1 MAPEIAE
8 SKNTGLGNMR
18 NKRLEERI
26 KKDKLEKEQ
35 ALNYVDPKAKID
47 PKAKGAPAAAN
58 KKPANEPDKPVTN
71 SKTVKKTQQQIDE
84 EEAEERR
91 LVEEAKQAEIARLKQ
106 IADSFDKDGFLKQMG
121 GTVFDFDKDN

>member
-1 MAPEIAE
+1 MAPDIAE

-35 ALNYVDPKAKID
+35 ALNAIDPKAKVD

-58 KKPANEPDKPVTN
+58 KKPANEPEKPVTN
-71 SKTVKKTQQQIDE
+71 SKPIKKTQQQIDE
-84 EEAEERR
+84 EEAEEKR
-91 LVEEAKQAEIARLKQ
+91 LLEEAKQAEILRLKQ
-106 IADSFDKDGFLKQMG
+106 LEDSFDKDGFLK
-121 GTVFDFDKDN
+121 